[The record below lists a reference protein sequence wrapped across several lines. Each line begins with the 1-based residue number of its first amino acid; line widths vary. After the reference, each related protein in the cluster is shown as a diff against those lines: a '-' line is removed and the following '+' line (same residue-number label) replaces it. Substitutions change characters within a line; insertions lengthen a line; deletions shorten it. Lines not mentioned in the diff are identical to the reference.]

1 MSLTHTVAYGDCV
14 KFLWHS
20 PGLGDAEFDLLG
32 NLSQMDMTR
41 YNLIPRIYH
50 GDQGLIK
57 VATGHTGAVKQ
68 CPVGGSLYPDG
79 KLIAAFP
86 HGFLHVE
93 SLLFKIDVFPRI
105 SFVRFDILG
114 TLLLVVLY
122 KAKRNKYIVCN
133 NMDILFTVTIHK
145 KRFI

>member
-20 PGLGDAEFDLLG
+20 PGLGDAEFDLLCD
-32 NLSQMDMTR
+32 LSQMDMAR
-41 YNLIPRIYH
+41 YNLIPGIYYS
-50 GDQGLIK
+50 DQGLIK

-68 CPVGGSLYPDG
+68 CPVGGSLYSNG
-79 KLIAAFP
+79 KLITAFP

-105 SFVRFDILG
+105 SFVHFDILG

-122 KAKRNKYIVCN
+122 KAKRNKP
-133 NMDILFTVTIHK
+133 TVLLK
-145 KRFI
+145 KE